1 MPFGEVYR
9 RQVQRRDITHDY
21 EHGFQGM
28 TAIDLPIDVL
38 CDVHARLAED
48 FLANMPGEHR
58 AFLYGFF
65 QGVPEWDLFEVPSC
79 EELPAVKWRQF
90 KLSEAPED
98 ERAEIVERLREV
110 LG

>member
-28 TAIDLPIDVL
+28 VATDLLIDAL
-38 CDVHARLAED
+38 CDAQARLVED
-48 FLANMPGEHR
+48 FVANMPGEHR

-65 QGVPEWDLFEVPSC
+65 QGALDWDLFGVPGC
-79 EELPAVKWRQF
+79 EELPATKWRQF
-90 KLSEAPED
+90 KLSEGAG
-98 ERAEIVERLREV
+98 R
-110 LG
+110 

>member
-1 MPFGEVYR
+1 MSFSEVYR

-28 TAIDLPIDVL
+28 TATNLPIDAL
-38 CDVHARLAED
+38 CDAHARLVED
-48 FLANMPGEHR
+48 FVANMPEEHKVC
-58 AFLYGFF
+58 LYGFF
-65 QGVPEWDLFEVPSC
+65 QGVPEWNLLGVPGC
-79 EELPAVKWRQF
+79 QDLPAVRWRQI
-90 KLSEAPED
+90 KLAEAPED